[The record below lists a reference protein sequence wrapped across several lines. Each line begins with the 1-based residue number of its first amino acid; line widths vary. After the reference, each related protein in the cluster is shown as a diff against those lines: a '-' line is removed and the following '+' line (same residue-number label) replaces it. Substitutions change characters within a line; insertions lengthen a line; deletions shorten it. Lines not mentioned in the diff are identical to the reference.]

1 MASCSTCCDGVVD
14 VLAAVTDHL
23 QTHLGAEQGRASVT
37 FLGVPP
43 MHVLRF
49 CPDADG
55 LVHYATLGCARA
67 PMGDPDAVVS
77 DPVRGPRAELVLTT
91 RRPVDGVLRSLAVL
105 ACSPA
110 VEGVVLRADAL
121 LDLSEPLWEDAP
133 FTAVLLGAS
142 EVPELA
148 LEPPMDAVALLSVT
162 PVTATEAAWVRL
174 RGADALRQAWTEAD
188 VDVSDPYRSAVTL

>member
-1 MASCSTCCDGVVD
+1 MD
-14 VLAAVTDHL
+14 VLAKVSEHL
-23 QTHLGAEQGRASVT
+23 QNHLGVDPVRASVT

-43 MHVLRF
+43 MQVLRF
-49 CPDADG
+49 APDGDG
-55 LVHYATLGCARA
+55 LVRYATLGCARA
-67 PMGDPDAVVS
+67 PMGDPDAVVA
-77 DPVRGPRAELVLTT
+77 DPLRGPRAELVLTT
-91 RRPVDGVLRSLAVL
+91 RHPLDGVLRSLAVL

-110 VEGVVLRADAL
+110 VEGVVLQADAL
-121 LDLSEPLWEDAP
+121 LDLSEPLWEGAP

-142 EVPELA
+142 PVPELV
-148 LEPPMDAVALLSVT
+148 LPPPMDPVALLKVT